1 VSASLIRGDYFE
13 DSVVDGFVRL
23 LRRYPDVGFV
33 DLGANIGTF
42 ILPAS
47 RITNVVAVEP
57 YSKTMARLFKS
68 VLLGRVGKNVRL
80 VFNAIFNQRW
90 TSAIVSYY
98 GNVGGTYLK
107 AAKMT
112 DCRGGSYAHTIPT
125 PGVPCVT
132 SPRPLAAGRW
142 VFPGVGFCTLVSV
155 GFLSFLLFFAHTH
168 THTHTHTQLTDSTA
182 RPKKRSTKCHFEA
195 VSSNF
200 SIHLLRQ

>member
-1 VSASLIRGDYFE
+1 MSASLIRGDYFE

-57 YSKTMARLFKS
+57 YSKTMARIFKS

-80 VFNAIFNQRW
+80 MFNAIFNQRS
-90 TSAIVSYY
+90 TSAIVFYY

-107 AAKMT
+107 AANTT
-112 DCRGGSYAHTIPT
+112 DCRGGSCAHTIPT
-125 PGVPCVT
+125 PGFPCVT
-132 SPRPLAAGRW
+132 SPRPLAAERW

-155 GFLSFLLFFAHTH
+155 GLFTFSLFFAHTH
-168 THTHTHTQLTDSTA
+168 THTHTHARARAHTA
-182 RPKKRSTKCHFEA
+182 G
-195 VSSNF
+195 
-200 SIHLLRQ
+200 